1 MQIIILAGIFVATLG
16 VIVGAYLFVN
26 RHALAEA
33 DTVRARLHG
42 DAISGAGPQSILRDD
57 TVSQVPFLNRLLKGR
72 GVTTSVQTRI
82 DRAGSTQKPAVF
94 LLLSAFLAAF
104 GLAMGARLGLLA
116 AVSLAVVGA
125 AIPWLLL
132 ARQQRRRL
140 AAFDAQLPEALDMM
154 GNAMKAGY
162 SFQAAARFISEEMT
176 APLGPEFGRFYD
188 EQRLGIDVRTAL
200 LGMQGRIDSINL
212 KMFVTA
218 VLIQRETGGNLTE
231 LLGNLGTL
239 MRERVTLR
247 AQIDTL
253 ASEPKLS
260 GRFLALLPV
269 VLFVVL
275 GSINANFMTPFTSSS
290 QGHFMLAGAAV
301 SCVIGYMIMMK
312 MSNIDL

>member
-1 MQIIILAGIFVATLG
+1 MQIIILAGIFIATLG
-16 VIVGAYLFVN
+16 VIVGAFLFVN
-26 RHALAEA
+26 RRALAEA
-33 DTVRARLHG
+33 DAVRARLHG
-42 DAISGAGPQSILRDD
+42 EAISAGPQSILRDD

-72 GVTTSVQTRI
+72 GVTEGIQARI
-82 DRAGSTQKPAVF
+82 ERAGSTQKPAVF
-94 LLLSAFLAAF
+94 LLLSAFLAVL
-104 GLAMGARLGLLA
+104 GLAVGARLGLITAMIIA
-116 AVSLAVVGA
+116 AVGA
-125 AIPWLLL
+125 AIPWALL

-140 AAFDAQLPEALDMM
+140 AAFEAQLPEALDMM
-154 GNAMKAGY
+154 ANAMKAGY

-176 APLGPEFGRFYD
+176 APIGPEFGRFYD

-200 LGMQGRIDSINL
+200 LSMQGRIDSINL

-231 LLGNLGTL
+231 LLGNLATL
-239 MRERVTLR
+239 MRERVSLR

-275 GSINANFMTPFTSSS
+275 GTINAGFMTPFTSST
-290 QGHFMLAGAAV
+290 QGHVMLASAAV
-301 SCVIGYMIMMK
+301 SCVIGYLIMMK
-312 MSNIDL
+312 MANIDL